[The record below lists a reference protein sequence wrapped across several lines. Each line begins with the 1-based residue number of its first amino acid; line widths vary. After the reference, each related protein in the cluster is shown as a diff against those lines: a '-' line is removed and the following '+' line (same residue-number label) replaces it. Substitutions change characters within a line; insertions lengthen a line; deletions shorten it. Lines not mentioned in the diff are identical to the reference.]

1 MIAELGG
8 GIFSKRIVEEVT
20 KKNIPI
26 KLITTSLKDLKF
38 KNKIKSFPVIHF
50 TGSPTVTFP
59 GIFSL
64 IRFRLW
70 GKKIVVSWMGF
81 DIRRVRRNF
90 FWRSTSRVLLGMI
103 DVHVT
108 DDEYVAEELKQVG
121 IPARVQ
127 PMPIYLI
134 YSLTKL
140 PEKKKI
146 VVYLPDP
153 TIRDFKIYQGSMIR
167 KLVKEF
173 SNVEFLITSNSGK
186 FFQKDDNVECVL
198 WTDNMKE
205 IYENSIAVIRL
216 PVHDATGATIIE
228 TLSMGRTMIASA
240 TKFPFC
246 KIVNN
251 YEDLKNHLEN
261 VIANPILDED
271 ASKYVHETYN
281 NGQLADEFINIC
293 KKLV

>member
-1 MIAELGG
+1 MIAEIGG
-8 GIFSKRIVEEVT
+8 GIFSKRIVEEIT

-26 KLITTSLKDLKF
+26 KLISSSLKDIKF

-50 TGSPTVTFP
+50 TGSPTVTIP

-70 GKKIVVSWMGF
+70 GKKIVVSWIGF
-81 DIRRVRRNF
+81 DIRRTKQNF
-90 FWRSTSRVLLGMI
+90 FWRLTTRILLGMI
-103 DVHVT
+103 DVHIT
-108 DDEYVAEELKQVG
+108 DDEYVSEELNKIG
-121 IPARVQ
+121 IPAQAQ
-127 PMPIYLI
+127 PLPVYLTYPI
-134 YSLTKL
+134 TKL

-146 VVYLPDP
+146 VVYLPDT
-153 TIRDFKIYQGSMIR
+153 TIHDFEYYQGNMIR

-173 SNVEFLITSNSGK
+173 SNVEFLITMNSGK
-186 FFQKDDNVECVL
+186 FFQKVDNVECVL
-198 WTDNMKE
+198 WADNMKK

-216 PVHDATGATIIE
+216 PLHDATGATIIE

-251 YEDLKNHLEN
+251 YEDLKKHLEN
-261 VIANPILDED
+261 VIANPILDDD
-271 ASKYVHETYN
+271 ASKYVHATYN
-281 NGQLADEFINIC
+281 NGKLAEELINIC

>member
-90 FWRSTSRVLLGMI
+90 FWRLTSRVLLGMI
-103 DVHVT
+103 DVHTT
-108 DDEYVAEELKQVG
+108 DDEYVAKELKQVG

-134 YSLTKL
+134 FSLTKL

-153 TIRDFKIYQGSMIR
+153 TIRDFENYQGNMIR

-173 SNVEFLITSNSGK
+173 FSSFKILRG
-186 FFQKDDNVECVL
+186 
-198 WTDNMKE
+198 
-205 IYENSIAVIRL
+205 IYFI
-216 PVHDATGATIIE
+216 
-228 TLSMGRTMIASA
+228 
-240 TKFPFC
+240 PFC
-246 KIVNN
+246 INKYWLGFFCSSFGSPVKRNN
-251 YEDLKNHLEN
+251 ELIHFGAKPN
-261 VIANPILDED
+261 
-271 ASKYVHETYN
+271 
-281 NGQLADEFINIC
+281 LA
-293 KKLV
+293 